1 MSIKD
6 KIKQLINVI
15 EDTDINQIEVSSFW
29 GAQKIKLTK
38 KISTTESYIP
48 TSQNVIHEQ
57 TVTEKTNTETPI
69 MSDKKNEVSDTDIE
83 SSDSKSQTENEVSHI
98 DEENLSFQKAPL
110 VGTFY
115 LSPKPGDPPFI
126 KIGDKVHKGQIIC
139 IIEAMKIFNEIECDF
154 DGTIH
159 EILIDDASPVEFNQ
173 SIISIIP
180 E

>member
-98 DEENLSFQKAPL
+98 DEENLSFQK
-110 VGTFY
+110 
-115 LSPKPGDPPFI
+115 
-126 KIGDKVHKGQIIC
+126 
-139 IIEAMKIFNEIECDF
+139 
-154 DGTIH
+154 
-159 EILIDDASPVEFNQ
+159 
-173 SIISIIP
+173 
-180 E
+180 